1 MDMKRWL
8 SLGLGVFLGVAG
20 LRAAA
25 APEDY
30 ARAVRAYAAG
40 DLETAETLFR
50 QVVATDPG
58 NTAANAFLARIA
70 KQKPPGGGLRA
81 RLEKLIVPKVDFRD
95 ASLGAV
101 IDYLPKVAAEQKV
114 ALNLVRMF
122 PADYGTEKKIS
133 LSLENVP
140 MTSVLDYVAQLGGLK
155 LEYQAHAVV
164 LSRAPAQ

>member
-1 MDMKRWL
+1 MTVTFGTRSAMRELADEL
-8 SLGLGVFLGVAG
+8 EEGEAVLELAACAYAGAAG
-20 LRAAA
+20 LVALTSERVLAIRD
-25 APEDY
+25 DY
-30 ARAVRAYAAG
+30 SKH
-40 DLETAETLFR
+40 
-50 QVVATDPG
+50 QVQ
-58 NTAANAFLARIA
+58 FARI
-70 KQKPPGGGLRA
+70 P
-81 RLEKLIVPKVDFRD
+81 EVVW
-95 ASLGAV
+95 